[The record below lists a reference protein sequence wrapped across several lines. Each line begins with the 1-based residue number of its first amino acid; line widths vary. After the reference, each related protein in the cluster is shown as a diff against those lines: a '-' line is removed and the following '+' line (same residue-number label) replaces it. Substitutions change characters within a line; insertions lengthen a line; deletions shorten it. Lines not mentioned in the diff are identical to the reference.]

1 MRIQLIISIAF
12 ILAWCC
18 SENSLLAQETV
29 RAVPAATTYPSLSN
43 LPWQESDGTSNQETD
58 LGALAPQDDQ
68 QRPLHSPFDPST
80 MNSDTWPTHPIQAIR
95 LDIRASSAPTPA
107 DRSIN
112 LISSSPNQWELFA
125 PAEKLYCW
133 CAPNIH
139 YQPLWFEDV
148 ALERYGQTFCD
159 SRIQTAASAAHFFL
173 STLTLPYHAAADP
186 YYECDYPL
194 GYFRPGDCAPPL
206 RQKFLFHW

>member
-1 MRIQLIISIAF
+1 MRFNTTKYLAF
-12 ILAWCC
+12 MLTCC
-18 SENSLLAQETV
+18 CCATFLSAQETV
-29 RAVPAATTYPSLSN
+29 RAVPAATTFPTLKN
-43 LPWQESDGTSNQETD
+43 LPWQEPDGSSNQESD
-58 LGALAPQDDQ
+58 LGALAPQD
-68 QRPLHSPFDPST
+68 RPLHSPFDPAT
-80 MNSDTWPTHPIQAIR
+80 MKSDTWPTHPIQSIR
-95 LDIRASSAPTPA
+95 LDIRASSSPTPD

-112 LISSSPNQWELFA
+112 LISSSPNQWEMFA
-125 PAEKLYCW
+125 ASEKLFCW

-148 ALERYGQTFCD
+148 PLERYGQTYCD

-173 STLTLPYHAAADP
+173 STLTLPYNAVVDP